1 MFEFDAGKFVLIAI
15 VALLVIGPKELP
27 RVMRQVGQALS
38 KLRRLSSDF
47 QAQFMEAMREADL
60 EEVRTE
66 AAKIAAAAKLD
77 HGLDPLA
84 GIRAELTKSIEATPE
99 TPATILPSHVDPLAE
114 ALAHHSEAA
123 EESIQES
130 IEARQEFD
138 RSGRAYARA
147 GRVFGGRSFSAHL
160 LRAAG
165 GGAGHAGRRQCHA
178 AAAARLRHDP
188 AFPDPFPVT
197 AHR

>member
-84 GIRAELTKSIEATPE
+84 GIRAELTKSIEAPPE

-123 EESIQES
+123 EEPIQES
-130 IEARQEFD
+130 IEARETATD
-138 RSGRAYARA
+138 SVPEPAASPETA
-147 GRVFGGRSFSAHL
+147 PLAPTSFETPEAEPVTP
-160 LRAAG
+160 
-165 GGAGHAGRRQCHA
+165 A
-178 AAAARLRHDP
+178 AANVTPLRQ
-188 AFPDPFPVT
+188 
-197 AHR
+197 RG